1 MAFKSF
7 GIVGYG
13 NFGRFLAT
21 SLVADGRRVV
31 AYDADAAKVPL
42 DGDVESGSIEEV
54 LASDVVF
61 LAVPFPSLAAVL
73 EQVTGR
79 VPPGTVVADVVST
92 KARATELL
100 VEALGT
106 EADLVSTHPL
116 FGPPS
121 MDRITPGDRIVIT
134 HEQGPRAAEFIDFLG
149 TDLGLVVERVTSND
163 HDHAMAYMQSLPF
176 FIARALV
183 ELDILDL
190 QHKEELAIPSFEKLL
205 TIANIETHHTDAMFA
220 TSQLS
225 NPFAGAA
232 RRQFIEA
239 LIRIENELSG
249 RDVAAPWSTDGH
261 GADGDVVA
269 SIEPFD
275 IDVQG
280 P

>member
-21 SLVADGRRVV
+21 SLVADERRVV
-31 AYDADAAKVPL
+31 AHDADATRVPP
-42 DGDVESGSIEEV
+42 GGEVEPGSLEEV
-54 LASDVVF
+54 LACDVVF

-73 EQVTGR
+73 EQVAGR
-79 VPPGTVVADVVST
+79 VPPGTVVSDVVST

-100 VEALGT
+100 VAALGT
-106 EADLVSTHPL
+106 EANLVSTHPL

-121 MDRITPGDRIVIT
+121 MRRITPGDRIVIT
-134 HEQGPRAAEFIDFLG
+134 HEQGPLAGEFIEFLG

-249 RDVAAPWSTDGH
+249 S
-261 GADGDVVA
+261 DVVA
-269 SIEPFD
+269 PWTADGHEAGGDLPSSMEPFD
-275 IDVQG
+275 VDVQG